1 MLLILFFQRRLEF
14 DKDLS
19 KDEKESQRNPLK
31 SRVLVLNQS
40 YEPISICSAKKALL
54 LLLTTKAE
62 LVEKKDGF
70 VLHSVRSDFPL
81 PSIIRLSRFIN
92 IPRKRIELSRKNIL
106 RRDGYRCQY
115 CGTYSTNLTVDH
127 IIPKSRGGS
136 DTWENLVAACI
147 SCNNKKGNRTPEEAG
162 MKLINKPRKPNHII
176 FIKSFVGNAI
186 DENWKPYLFV
196 D

>member
-1 MLLILFFQRRLEF
+1 M
-14 DKDLS
+14 
-19 KDEKESQRNPLK
+19 
-31 SRVLVLNQS
+31 NQS
-40 YEPISICSAKKALL
+40 YEPISICSAKKAIL

-62 LVEKKDGF
+62 MVEKRDGLVF
-70 VLHSVRSDFPL
+70 HSVKKDFPF
-81 PSIIRLSRFIN
+81 PSIIRLSRYIN

-115 CGTYSTNLTVDH
+115 CGTHSTNLTVDH

-147 SCNNKKGNRTPEEAG
+147 SCNNKKGNRTPEEAN
-162 MKLINKPRKPNHII
+162 MKLITKPRKPNHII
-176 FIKSFVGNAI
+176 FIKSFVGYSI

>member
-1 MLLILFFQRRLEF
+1 LFFQRRLEF

-115 CGTYSTNLTVDH
+115 CGTYSTNL
-127 IIPKSRGGS
+127 
-136 DTWENLVAACI
+136 
-147 SCNNKKGNRTPEEAG
+147 
-162 MKLINKPRKPNHII
+162 
-176 FIKSFVGNAI
+176 
-186 DENWKPYLFV
+186 
-196 D
+196 